1 MKKKKLQKILQKKNS
16 PPLSQFGLHILRNFL
31 KKLLKILKKNISEKM
46 EV

>member
-1 MKKKKLQKILQKKNS
+1 MKKKNYKKFYKKKIS